1 MELTLA
7 LLKVFDLPKD
17 KIIWDVS
24 HQAYAYKILTGRLKD
39 FHTLRQYGGISGF
52 SRPEESIYDT
62 TIAGHASTS
71 ISSAIGITLANDI
84 LGNEGKAV
92 AVIGDG
98 ALTGGVALEALNNI
112 GAFKKNIIIGII
124 EIPCNLFCGCC
135 KEHPFTRNRIGSIPV
150 EQFHI
155 SLSGRY
161 DKNYPWRR

>member
-112 GAFKKNIIIGII
+112 GAFKKNIIIVL
-124 EIPCNLFCGCC
+124 N
-135 KEHPFTRNRIGSIPV
+135 
-150 EQFHI
+150 
-155 SLSGRY
+155 
-161 DKNYPWRR
+161 DKNQDMNYFIR